1 MPWKYFLHGTIC
13 RYSCAFL
20 SLCKFQTGNP
30 SRRFAS
36 HRFAAMRYVFSHL
49 GTLVESSHGA
59 ASPMRYSRG
68 RYSLS
73 EVWNLLIHKRTANR
87 IFSTTFSIFFFYQK
101 YIHTHI
107 FSQTGVDL
115 YPTRFLILI
124 PTMSKRIVRSAQI
137 LVRWLVSA
145 NYGTSHD
152 L

>member
-1 MPWKYFLHGTIC
+1 MRFSPSANSRQATLPGALPRIALQPCDMFSRILARSWNQVMALLPQCGT
-13 RYSCAFL
+13 AEDATHF
-20 SLCKFQTGNP
+20 
-30 SRRFAS
+30 
-36 HRFAAMRYVFSHL
+36 
-49 GTLVESSHGA
+49 
-59 ASPMRYSRG
+59 
-68 RYSLS
+68 S

-115 YPTRFLILI
+115 NPTRFLLLI

>member
-1 MPWKYFLHGTIC
+1 MRFSPSANSRQATLPGALPRIALQPCDMFSRILARSWNQVMALLPQCGT
-13 RYSCAFL
+13 AEDATHF
-20 SLCKFQTGNP
+20 
-30 SRRFAS
+30 
-36 HRFAAMRYVFSHL
+36 
-49 GTLVESSHGA
+49 
-59 ASPMRYSRG
+59 
-68 RYSLS
+68 S

-115 YPTRFLILI
+115 NPTRFLILI

>member
-36 HRFAAMRYVFSHL
+36 HRFAAMYMFSRIL
-49 GTLVESSHGA
+49 ARSWNPVMALLPQCGTAEDAIHF
-59 ASPMRYSRG
+59 
-68 RYSLS
+68 S

-107 FSQTGVDL
+107 FPQTGVDL
-115 YPTRFLILI
+115 NPTRFLILI